1 MRNRRGFTL
10 IEILVSLVIML
21 IVSGAIYKMLNSTQ
35 RLSRAQAER
44 VSLQS
49 NIRSGALVVPT
60 ELRELSTYL
69 GGGVS
74 QNDVLAVVDS
84 TDITYRAMRGIGFI
98 CQATATEIRLAG
110 RNAAAPLIGYSGYRD
125 PVAIRD
131 SLYVFIDGDESVAG
145 VDAWLPLPITG
156 VNSASS
162 CGGVAAIALT
172 IPNTPLAAQPVRTPV
187 RIYENMQL
195 QLYVNG
201 GKSWLGA
208 KSVSTGEAFQ
218 PVLGPLTDAQGLA
231 FQYLD
236 AAGATTTNL
245 KAIKSIKV
253 TIRGI
258 TDQAINGGSGSSGA
272 MSSVQDTLVSQVVL
286 RNAFRP

>member
-10 IEILVSLVIML
+10 VEILVSLVIML

-44 VSLQS
+44 VGLQS
-49 NIRSGALVVPT
+49 NVRSGALVVPT
-60 ELRELSTYL
+60 ELRELSTYV
-69 GGGVS
+69 GGAVS

-110 RNAAAPLIGYSGYRD
+110 RNAASPLIGYSGYRD

-131 SLYVFIDGDESVAG
+131 GLYVFIDADESMGG

-156 VNSASS
+156 VNTGVT
-162 CGGVAAIALT
+162 CGGVPAIALT
-172 IPNTPLAAQPVRTPV
+172 VPNTLLAAQPVGTPV
-187 RIYENMQL
+187 RIYEIMQL
-195 QLYVNG
+195 QLYVKD

-236 AAGATTTNL
+236 AAGATTTDL
-245 KAIKSIKV
+245 QAIKSIKV

-272 MSSVQDTLVSQVVL
+272 MSSVQDTLITQVVL